1 MEIISPV
8 NSRRRQFVKI
18 KMFPYLFDHCFTGR
32 TILPAVESL
41 TVLAKITKVN
51 YPQTDV
57 SCMSQARFPHFLPI
71 NPAENNFTVLVE
83 NLKESDS
90 TYTAALFTATKS
102 KTNKISRIVEH
113 AFVRFTNDGRVS
125 CPQMFFR
132 NTEKLAGKCI
142 SIPSHTV
149 YRELIP
155 FGEAYQN
162 ITGDLSVSPD
172 GALGYVS
179 GGDNEA
185 DDSLLGSPFPFD
197 AIMHMGCVW
206 GQRFTGTVPFP
217 VGFEKRIIHLKTR
230 KGDSYLGRIMP
241 VNITSRKLI
250 FDAWIYNMDGVLF
263 EFISSLVMQVATTGH
278 LRPPQWI
285 ML

>member
-1 MEIISPV
+1 
-8 NSRRRQFVKI
+8 
-18 KMFPYLFDHCFTGR
+18 
-32 TILPAVESL
+32 
-41 TVLAKITKVN
+41 
-51 YPQTDV
+51 
-57 SCMSQARFPHFLPI
+57 LPI

-113 AFVRFTNDGRVS
+113 SFVRFTNDGRVS